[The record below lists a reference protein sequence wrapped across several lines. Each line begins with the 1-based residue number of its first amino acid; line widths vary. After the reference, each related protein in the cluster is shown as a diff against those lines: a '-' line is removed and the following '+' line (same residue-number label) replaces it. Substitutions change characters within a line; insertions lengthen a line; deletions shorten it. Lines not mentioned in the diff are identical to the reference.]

1 VFYRF
6 LAEPE
11 LPELPGWPPLPTL
24 PVLPVLPALPED
36 VGFLAAFFIAFLEVE
51 FFFINSF

>member
-11 LPELPGWPPLPTL
+11 LPELPGGAPLPTL
-24 PVLPVLPALPED
+24 PVLPVLPED